1 MSDPRPVYSQ
11 LLEQR
16 RVDIAHDEHRHRI
29 LGYCKLAVVVGGAA
43 LVWLAL
49 LNRSISIIWALIPA
63 ALLAA
68 LAMFH
73 ERVLRH
79 QDRLRRAE
87 HFFEQA
93 LARLD
98 GNWPGTGEPG
108 DRYLTPSHPNALD
121 QDLFGKGSLFELLS
135 TARTHVGEVVEQRKQ
150 ILAHR
155 RHRLLSEH
163 HPLAVVVAR
172 QRADQVDLA
181 PFR

>member
-1 MSDPRPVYSQ
+1 MPDPRLVYSQ
-11 LLEQR
+11 RLAER
-16 RVDIAHDEHRHRI
+16 RVDIAHGEHRHRV
-29 LGYCKLAVVVGGAA
+29 LGYCKLAAVAGGAA

-49 LNRSISIIWALIPA
+49 LNRSISIIWVLIPA

-87 HFFEQA
+87 RYFEKA

-108 DRYLTPSHPNALD
+108 DRYLVASHPNAQDL
-121 QDLFGKGSLFELLS
+121 DLFGNGSLFELLC
-135 TARTHVGEVVEQRKQ
+135 TARTHIGEDT
-150 ILAHR
+150 LAR
-155 RHRLLSEH
+155 WL
-163 HPLAVVVAR
+163 
-172 QRADQVDLA
+172 LA
-181 PFR
+181 PAAPD